1 MFTVEMLAPRFCV
14 SVTPLLDLLAVFVH
28 QSDIVSN
35 GFRFLVEGE
44 AVEFDVIESERGL
57 VAQKVTAPGGGPV
70 HENRQDNGSE
80 QVRY

>member
-1 MFTVEMLAPRFCV
+1 MPTFAG
-14 SVTPLLDLLAVFVH
+14 LLPPCAATDVLPTAVFVH

>member
-1 MFTVEMLAPRFCV
+1 MSCCAVVLTIA
-14 SVTPLLDLLAVFVH
+14 SLAVFVH

-35 GFRFLVEGE
+35 GFRYLVEGE

-70 HENRQDNGSE
+70 HENRQDNGAE